1 MTSPVPTKSFKK
13 SRAALAAL
21 LHSPLQLAALLF
33 TAAMVGG
40 VTYGAWVVS
49 GAGNGYAKAS
59 SSQTLTLAD
68 ASASTTAQLYPG
80 GTGDVILKVSN
91 PNAFPVTITDVVSA
105 GSPTSDK
112 GAGCTAATG
121 VSLTA
126 QHSLSAVVA
135 ANAVGTVVTLTG
147 AAAMAG
153 TSDTS
158 CQGAIFTLPVTVTA
172 SS

>member
-1 MTSPVPTKSFKK
+1 MMTRRILRSFLQSPL
-13 SRAALAAL
+13 RLAAL
-21 LHSPLQLAALLF
+21 LV
-33 TAAMVGG
+33 TATVVGG
-40 VTYGAWVVS
+40 ATYGAWVVTGS
-49 GAGNGYAKAS
+49 GNAYAKAS
-59 SSQTLTLAD
+59 ATQNITLAD